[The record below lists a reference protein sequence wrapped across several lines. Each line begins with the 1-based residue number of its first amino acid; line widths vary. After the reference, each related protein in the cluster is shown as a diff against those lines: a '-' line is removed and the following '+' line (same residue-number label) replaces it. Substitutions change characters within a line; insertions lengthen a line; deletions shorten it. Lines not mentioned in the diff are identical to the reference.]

1 PRARCP
7 APPRN
12 AAMRDTAACSAAAGA
27 GRRPVPARPGDG
39 RGRTSPS
46 GVTGWWSSEA
56 EPAAGAPYP
65 VRPVLVEDEVA
76 GVEGRGEVGELLRG
90 AVERVVVQ
98 VVRDRDVRVEREREL
113 TLQGAGTD

>member
-1 PRARCP
+1 
-7 APPRN
+7 
-12 AAMRDTAACSAAAGA
+12 MRGTAAWPAAAGT

-46 GVTGWWSSEA
+46 GLVRWARPEA
-56 EPAAGAPYP
+56 EPAAGAPHP

-98 VVRDRDVRVEREREL
+98 VVRDGDVRVEREREL
-113 TLQGAGTD
+113 TLEGAGA